1 MIRVIIAEDHT
12 LVRQGIRA
20 LLERSGEV
28 QVVGEAATGEEAV
41 QLTEKE
47 KPDVVVMDLSM
58 PRLDGAQA
66 SERILGLSLPTQIII
81 LSMHSDTTM
90 VQQLLRRGVKGYLL
104 KDAVTE
110 ELLLAVRSV
119 SQGKIFL
126 SPTISDSVISKLI
139 TESKIFLSPTISDS
153 VMSLLIS
160 PPDANA
166 TTAVDLLT
174 AREREVLQLV
184 SEGHT
189 NNGIAEMLSISVKT
203 VEKHRANLMSKLEVN
218 DLASLIRESIRLRLI
233 ILDE

>member
-126 SPTISDSVISKLI
+126 SPTISDSV
-139 TESKIFLSPTISDS
+139 
-153 VMSLLIS
+153 MSLLIS

>member
-1 MIRVIIAEDHT
+1 MRVIIAEDHT

-28 QVVGEAATGEEAV
+28 QVVAEAATGEEAV

-66 SERILGLSLPTQIII
+66 SERILSLSLPTQIII

-119 SQGKIFL
+119 SQG
-126 SPTISDSVISKLI
+126 
-139 TESKIFLSPTISDS
+139 KIFLSPTISDS

-218 DLASLIRESIRLRLI
+218 DLASLIRESIRLGLI